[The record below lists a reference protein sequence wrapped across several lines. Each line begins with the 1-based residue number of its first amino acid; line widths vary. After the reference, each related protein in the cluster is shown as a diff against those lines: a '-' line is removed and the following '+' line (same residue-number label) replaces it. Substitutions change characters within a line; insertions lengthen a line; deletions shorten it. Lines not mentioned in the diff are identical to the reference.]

1 MHALRRQLTEVN
13 CKRAYQLEGAQK
25 AKMFP
30 KAEPK
35 PPPEQDQIVTLMQ
48 NVYQAGRTSNI
59 VGRKMAATLRE
70 QQMLDLMPRNGSM
83 GISKPLCLLSCP
95 LISVSSLLCRHT
107 VA

>member
-25 AKMFP
+25 VKMFP

-59 VGRKMAATLRE
+59 VGRKVRQIACAVLE
-70 QQMLDLMPRNGSM
+70 LASWL
-83 GISKPLCLLSCP
+83 SKEAPVAHCLLAADG
-95 LISVSSLLCRHT
+95 RHSPR
-107 VA
+107 AADARFNA